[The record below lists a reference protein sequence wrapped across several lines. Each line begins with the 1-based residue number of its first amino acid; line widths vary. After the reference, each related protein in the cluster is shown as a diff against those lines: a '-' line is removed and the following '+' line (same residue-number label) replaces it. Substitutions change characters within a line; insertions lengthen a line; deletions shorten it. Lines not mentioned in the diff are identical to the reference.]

1 MTTVRD
7 FQPPERVQTNTSV
20 QSDPAG
26 PVPRRGTVSTARR
39 RNSVLSSTESVN
51 SAILKRRIA
60 RSNTIKTYHD
70 PDRPNWKPGAEP
82 GLDTTKEE
90 GEDEPRL
97 TALHEECI
105 IHVTDVSEEHIFTQ
119 QTDNDDLKDV
129 LNEPRPDDM
138 PLRWISVNGLS
149 WDVIKTLA
157 NKYGLHRLA
166 VEDMINTRSRTK
178 VDWYSDHAF
187 AILTL
192 QKLVRLCTHEEDGDC
207 DCDSCDDDIETS
219 GKIQKSNK
227 PGLLWWMPD
236 MSMENDVLPKYEP
249 DAPANTIKAHN
260 STSAEAPVKYIRTL
274 HRYEGAHNPEH
285 TAFMEKHSALAQE
298 NLVVSV
304 EQVAVFL
311 MSDNTVISFFEHSG
325 PDVEAPILERLNSPE
340 TMLRRSCDASLLM
353 EAIIDTIVD
362 LALPIKDAYNKAR
375 KDMQIDVLTNPDIET
390 SKSLYIFSEE
400 VDMLQ
405 NLFKPIV
412 HLVNALRDHQ
422 IDPLHQA
429 GILTT
434 SNSRQNLLRPSAT
447 YHGNP
452 ASPSTTD
459 QEFTHRNS
467 PSNQRRPQANRQTTS
482 TSVVI
487 SPIAHTYLGDVLD
500 HCLTH
505 IQSLE
510 QMDASANN
518 LSSLIFNTVGA
529 KTNNFMM
536 ILALVTVFFSPLTF
550 IAGYFGMNFT
560 TFSSINEHSDA
571 FFWVVALPSTVAF
584 MFAVSGNVMWAGI
597 KSWAIKNMIKRMR
610 KAKNKR
616 RAAGFGVVRSGAAGK
631 ARSNGFGNVDGAGS
645 AKTKSK
651 WTGR

>member
-7 FQPPERVQTNTSV
+7 FQTPERVPTNMSV
-20 QSDPAG
+20 QTDPS
-26 PVPRRGTVSTARR
+26 VPEHRRGTASNVRR
-39 RNSVLSSTESVN
+39 RASVISSSDSVN
-51 SAILKRRIA
+51 SAVLKRRMT

-97 TALHEECI
+97 TALRARCNIHI
-105 IHVTDVSEEHIFTQ
+105 IDVSQEHIFTQ
-119 QTDNDDLKDV
+119 QTDNDDLKEI
-129 LNEPRPDDM
+129 LSEPRPDDM
-138 PLRWISVNGLS
+138 PLRWITVNGLS
-149 WDVIKTLA
+149 WDVIKILA

-192 QKLVRLCTHEEDGDC
+192 QKLVRICTHDEDGDC

-219 GKIQKSNK
+219 GKVQKSNK

-236 MSMENDVLPKYEP
+236 GLNQDRDVLPKYEV
-249 DAPANTIKAHN
+249 DAPTNTVKAHN
-260 STSAEAPVKYIRTL
+260 STSATAPVQYLRTL
-274 HRYEGAHNPEH
+274 HRYEGSHTPEH

-353 EAIIDTIVD
+353 EAVLDTIVD
-362 LALPIKDAYNKAR
+362 LALPIRDAYNTAR
-375 KDMQIDVLTNPDIET
+375 KEMQIDVLTNPDIET

-400 VDMLQ
+400 IDMLQ

-422 IDPLHQA
+422 IDPLTQS
-429 GILTT
+429 GSLLTNNPPRHALSSSH
-434 SNSRQNLLRPSAT
+434 SNLGGARN
-447 YHGNP
+447 
-452 ASPSTTD
+452 PSTTD

-467 PSNQRRPQANRQTTS
+467 PSNFRKPLNRTQTS

-505 IQSLE
+505 IQALE

-550 IAGYFGMNFT
+550 ISGYFGMNFER
-560 TFSSINEHSDA
+560 FEAIKVHSDA
-571 FFWVVALPSTVAF
+571 FFWLVALPSVFAF
-584 MFAVSGNVMWAGI
+584 MAAVSGNVIWAGL
-597 KSWAIKNMIKRMR
+597 KSWTIKTTIKRIR
-610 KAKNKR
+610 KEKQKR
-616 RAAGFGVVRSGAAGK
+616 RAAGFGVVQSEAK
-631 ARSNGFGNVDGAGS
+631 SARSGFGNVDGLGGN
-645 AKTKSK
+645 AKKSK